1 MEWIQCDEGRLDELS
16 DFYDR
21 VVTYLEAHINYP
33 KWSHAYPCRKSVEAA
48 IHRGDQ
54 YACLEDGRIV
64 GAAVMN
70 DNPGGAYEK
79 GDWSCDLQ
87 EGEYLILHS
96 LAADPERQGCGI
108 GDFMVK
114 CALSLQKQMGIRR
127 SGWTWFRGIH
137 RRRGCTDTMDSRMP
151 AQEILSAEWNTF
163 RSLSCMRRI

>member
-1 MEWIQCDEGRLDELS
+1 MEWIQCDEGRIDELA

-33 KWSHAYPCRKSVEAA
+33 KWSHAYPCRESVEAA

-79 GDWSCDLQ
+79 GDWSCD
-87 EGEYLILHS
+87 
-96 LAADPERQGCGI
+96 
-108 GDFMVK
+108 
-114 CALSLQKQMGIRR
+114 R

-151 AQEILSAEWNTF
+151 AQEILSAELNTF
-163 RSLSCMRRI
+163 LSLSCMRRI